1 MNILTVNL
9 LFSTFVFWVAAK
21 IYVFPKLSELGPK
34 AVLLPILFATFVST
48 PGINVPR
55 SRSHVRWNPSAICL
69 SSSNRR
75 LACRFPCSGRD
86 SGCIPKRTRRS
97 AARMDLQC
105 GRNAG
110 PACRDN
116 TGYNLWCIGIY
127 VPCLLDTR
135 ALGSVLAGDPLHC
148 LCCSLEALDGLGAK
162 RAFKDLILPHC
173 DRWWLACASPDRLT
187 QLVVRGAR
195 PRPDRLRCRAYG
207 GDYIRSMVGRERSI
221 NARRQPQ

>member
-48 PGINVPR
+48 PGVNVPR
-55 SRSHVRWNPSAICL
+55 SRSHVRWNLSAICL

-86 SGCIPKRTRRS
+86 SGCTSKHTRCS
-97 AARMDLQC
+97 AARMDFQC

-116 TGYNLWCIGIY
+116 TGYNLWCIGVY
-127 VPCLLDTR
+127 GPRLLDTR
-135 ALGSVLAGDPLHC
+135 ILGSGPAGDTLHC
-148 LCCSLEALDGLGAK
+148 PCCCLEALDDPGAK
-162 RAFKDLILPHC
+162 RAFKDLILPS
-173 DRWWLACASPDRLT
+173 A
-187 QLVVRGAR
+187 
-195 PRPDRLRCRAYG
+195 
-207 GDYIRSMVGRERSI
+207 
-221 NARRQPQ
+221 